1 MSKTM
6 VILLSAAW
14 LATETRCYLLRY
26 LLKFHY
32 IPSDMLS
39 TVEAYKG
46 ELNINSMLELIL
58 LNEDELDIH
67 LHN

>member
-1 MSKTM
+1 
-6 VILLSAAW
+6 
-14 LATETRCYLLRY
+14 
-26 LLKFHY
+26 
-32 IPSDMLS
+32 MLS
-39 TVEAYKG
+39 TVEAYKS

>member
-1 MSKTM
+1 M
-6 VILLSAAW
+6 
-14 LATETRCYLLRY
+14 
-26 LLKFHY
+26 KFHY